1 MDYSVSVE
9 GFDGE
14 LTAAVYFGGE
24 LLETFPVKSIKDARS
39 KARSVAAQ
47 HKAETFT
54 SRVGF
59 TETFQ
64 V

>member
-14 LTAAVYFGGE
+14 LIASVFFGGE
-24 LLETFPVKSIKDARS
+24 RLDSFPVKNIKDAQS
-39 KARSVAAQ
+39 KALSVAAQ
-47 HKAETFT
+47 HKAETFVG
-54 SRVGF
+54 RLGF

>member
-1 MDYSVSVE
+1 MDYSVSVD

-14 LTAAVYFGGE
+14 LNASVFFGGE
-24 LLETFPVKSIKDARS
+24 LLDSFPVKSIKDAQS

-54 SRVGF
+54 GRVGY

>member
-14 LTAAVYFGGE
+14 LTGSVFFGGE
-24 LLETFPVKSIKDARS
+24 LLDSFPVKSIKDAQS
-39 KARSVAAQ
+39 KARSVAAA
-47 HKAETFT
+47 HKAENFVG
-54 SRVGF
+54 RVGF

>member
-9 GFDGE
+9 GFSGE
-14 LTAAVYFGGE
+14 LTASVFFGSE
-24 LLETFPVKSIKDARS
+24 LLDSFPVKSIKDAQS

-54 SRVGF
+54 ARVGF